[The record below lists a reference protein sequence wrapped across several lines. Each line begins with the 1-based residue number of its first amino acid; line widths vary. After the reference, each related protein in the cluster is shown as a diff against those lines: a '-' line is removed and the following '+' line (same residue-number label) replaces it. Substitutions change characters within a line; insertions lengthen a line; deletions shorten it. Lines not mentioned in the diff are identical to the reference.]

1 MELENQLEKQTFRA
15 NKFEGA
21 LRTMRTCSA
30 HIDRLK
36 IANERIQ
43 ELEKLLTE
51 READGVRLEWL
62 AANPIIAKDIFFN
75 IHTGQEKFL
84 RGEIDYRMQ
93 QHAAQGGA

>member
-1 MELENQLEKQTFRA
+1 MPTLMEIKLRAQLAR
-15 NKFEGA
+15 
-21 LRTMRTCSA
+21 S
-30 HIDRLK
+30 D
-36 IANERIQ
+36 ERIL

-62 AANPIIAKDIFFN
+62 AANPIIAEDIFFN

>member
-1 MELENQLEKQTFRA
+1 MPTLVEIELRAQLER
-15 NKFEGA
+15 
-21 LRTMRTCSA
+21 R
-30 HIDRLK
+30 D
-36 IANERIQ
+36 ERIL

-62 AANPIIAKDIFFN
+62 AANSVTARNIFL
-75 IHTGQEKFL
+75 HLHPGQEKFL